1 MRKTV
6 VNQQAEIEINWA
18 NIKIAEIRISFPAT
32 EWGNLEQLF
41 SSGGPVWSTQPFL
54 DRIQAILQEY
64 FDSKLR
70 GLEPKI
76 SIKMASGGFEFVG
89 AVTVLIGGFYLFI
102 KDYPTLKQNF
112 GMFFNDLK
120 NIVGPYLSD
129 LMKTEILN
137 RIDEIEREKV
147 REKSLFENI
156 RSQLRNIFLEGDIE
170 IIKRDI
176 EIIKN
181 KIHEMSFDEL
191 PEVSSDELRV
201 LCDRR
206 PVHLG
211 VGRTLQSEKAL
222 DIAKK
227 AMDIASQTES
237 KTRPEANSH
246 IQQSPF
252 QS

>member
-1 MRKTV
+1 M
-6 VNQQAEIEINWA
+6 NQQVEIEMNWA

-32 EWGNLEQLF
+32 KWGNLEQLF
-41 SSGGPVWSTQPFL
+41 SSGDPAWDTQPFL
-54 DRIQAILQEY
+54 NHIQAILQEY
-64 FDSKLR
+64 FDSKLNE
-70 GLEPKI
+70 LKPKI
-76 SIKMASGGFEFVG
+76 IISMSSGGFEFVG

-112 GMFFNDLK
+112 EMFFNDLK
-120 NIVGPYLSD
+120 NIIGPYLSD
-129 LMKTEILN
+129 LMKKEISN
-137 RIDEIEREKV
+137 RIDKIEREKV
-147 REKSLFENI
+147 RKKPLFENI
-156 RSQLRNIFLEGDIE
+156 RSQLRNIFLKRDIE

-191 PEVSSDELRV
+191 PEVSFDELCGNR
-201 LCDRR
+201 
-206 PVHLG
+206 VHLDI
-211 VGRTLQSEKAL
+211 GRTSQSEKAL
-222 DIAKK
+222 DIVKK